1 MHQRVQE
8 AIGADAGESE
18 ILDTEA
24 IRAAIEGFG
33 DVDWLR
39 LKRAGDYFAW
49 RTGVQGCDLLQE
61 VMARALEGRRKCP
74 RNTQVITFLC
84 NAIRSI
90 ASEDDSDVQQVPL
103 EGKLEFDPDHG
114 AKLCDP
120 SQSPERAAQGRIDG
134 KRLFTEVLGLFDDDE
149 TAKLMFEGMME
160 EMEGEELREFLGLT
174 STEFDSKRRL
184 VRRRLNQHFEGRKN
198 D

>member
-8 AIGADAGESE
+8 AVGADPGESE
-18 ILDTEA
+18 TLGTEV
-24 IRAAIEGFG
+24 IREAIEGFG

-39 LKRAGDYFAW
+39 LRRAADYFAW
-49 RTGVQGCDLLQE
+49 RTGVQGCDLQQE
-61 VMARALEGRRKCP
+61 ALTRVLEGRRKCP
-74 RNTQVITFLC
+74 RNTKVITFLC

-90 ASEDDSDVQQVPL
+90 ASEDDWDVQRVPL
-103 EGKLEFDPDHG
+103 NSALEFDPDDG

-120 SQSPERAAQGRIDG
+120 SQSPDREAQGRIDG
-134 KRLFTEVLGLFDDDE
+134 ERLLTEVLCLFDDDE

-184 VRRRLNQHFEGRKN
+184 VRRRLNNHFEGRRP
-198 D
+198 

>member
-8 AIGADAGESE
+8 AIGAGSGESE

-39 LKRAGDYFAW
+39 LKRAADYFAW

-61 VMARALEGRRKCP
+61 VMTRALEGRRKCP
-74 RNTQVITFLC
+74 RNTKVITFLC

-90 ASEDDSDVQQVPL
+90 ASEDDSDIQQVPL
-103 EGKLEFDPDHG
+103 EGKLEFDPDDG

-184 VRRRLNQHFEGRKN
+184 VRRRLNNHFEGRRP
-198 D
+198 